1 MAFIRDLGV
10 THVLVTPRMHP
21 MMTKALTSDGD
32 LFVARYDDGQW
43 ALYEVRR

>member
-10 THVLVTPRMHP
+10 THVLVSPRIHS
-21 MMTKALTSDGD
+21 MMTKTLTADHD

-43 ALYEVRR
+43 ALYEVKR